1 MNYNVHCGK
10 KHSVKIDRK
19 SDFNKP
25 FPVTVDKG
33 SYLVEIRKVQED
45 GRLKTLMLDHRVW
58 PVEVER
64 SGNGMPVRVFLKGVP
79 YEVDISRMASTRFRP
94 PLPEAEI
101 SGEVRASL
109 PGQIIDVLVGE
120 GETVR
125 KGQAVAILDAMKME
139 NEITAPRDGRVK
151 EVAVRPGQILGKGD
165 RIIEIE

>member
-33 SYLVEIRKVQED
+33 NYLVEIRKVQED
-45 GRLKTLMLDHRVW
+45 GCLKTLMLDHRVW

-125 KGQAVAILDAMKME
+125 KGQAVAVLDAMKME